1 MLPPLRPGTE
11 RGPLTLDGNPL
22 YSGRIHPEAGVVTME
37 EVDLKTLEFR
47 VNELIQL
54 CERLRE
60 ENRSLRAQQAH
71 LTAERATLIEKNEQA
86 RSQVEGILT
95 RLKSLERE

>member
-1 MLPPLRPGTE
+1 MQ
-11 RGPLTLDGNPL
+11 
-22 YSGRIHPEAGVVTME
+22 

-47 VNELIQL
+47 VGELIQL

-71 LTAERATLIEKNEQA
+71 LTAERANLIEKNEQA